1 VSVLPGRQ
9 DPSDPPGRLGAG
21 AGLVATLFGVSGVVH
36 LVRPSVFTS
45 MVPGL
50 LGDPTPVVVVSGVAE
65 LVCSAG
71 LVWPRTRRLAG
82 PASAALLVA
91 ILPANVTMTVDA
103 WHAWRSG
110 GGGADGAAWLAGT
123 LVRLP
128 LQAPLV
134 WWAWRA
140 GRRAAGPAAP
150 A

>member
-1 VSVLPGRQ
+1 MSVLPGRP
-9 DPSDPPGRLGAG
+9 DRPARLGAG

-36 LVRPSVFTS
+36 LVRPSVFES

-65 LVCSAG
+65 LVCAAG

-91 ILPANVTMTVDA
+91 ILPANVTMAVDA
-103 WHAWRSG
+103 WQGWRSG
-110 GGGADGAAWLAGT
+110 EDGAAWLAGT

-140 GRRAAGPAAP
+140 GRGGATDRVVPT
-150 A
+150 